1 MVSALLGR
9 RPFFRVCTLTVENFL
24 FLMEPV
30 PVHGACLTVPSAAVL
45 CALCAVES
53 PHRPHPR
60 ATPVATQLLVHPI
73 PN

>member
-24 FLMEPV
+24 FPIEPV
-30 PVHGACLTVPSAAVL
+30 PVHGALLTVPSVAVL

-53 PHRPHPR
+53 PALSSPPGHSGSHS
-60 ATPVATQLLVHPI
+60 VLEHPI